1 MSVSPD
7 HYRTQAQG
15 LVARGDTAGAL
26 KLLETALQEHSD
38 NAPLANSAGNL
49 AMKLSDFPR
58 AARHF
63 GQAAELVPASLEY
76 AINLAIALGAADRH
90 GKALAALEPLEREGM
105 HDARYCSV
113 RAGCARGAGDLAQ
126 AAKWYDRSIALNPSG
141 AKALHGR
148 ARVALERGTSDA
160 VQFFEHAL
168 SVNGRDAEA
177 WFGLAEALDAAGERA
192 RAREL
197 AEQLVHQAPHWI
209 AALRLLAQIRLAA
222 GEADFTSHFAE
233 AEKRAPDNPQI
244 VREHIRVLEQH
255 DLFADALENA
265 QNAAHR
271 FPDDETLALL
281 QASFA
286 GIIGEDALAK
296 SLFDGLALQN
306 PDRWLLEARYLLG
319 REDYDRCGALLDKV
333 IASDPFHINTWALRD
348 FLWRLTGDERGEWLH
363 GQQGLV
369 QMVELPDGEAV
380 LRDAVPLLHRL
391 HDNSAFPLGQSLRG
405 GTQTRG
411 NLFDRAEPV
420 ITALRHSI
428 SSALESYR
436 NRLPAANEYHPLLRH
451 RDRPW
456 TFAGSWSV
464 RLGAGGHHHASHI
477 HPQGIVS
484 SALYCELPP
493 DKGDGSD
500 KKGWIELGRPPPE
513 MRIDLEPLHT
523 MEPRKGYLALFPS
536 TLYHGTRPFDA
547 GRRTTVAFDVVVDTP

>member
-244 VREHIRVLEQH
+244 AREHIRVLEQH

-281 QASFA
+281 QASYA

-369 QMVELPDGEAV
+369 QMLELPDGEAV
-380 LRDAVPLLHRL
+380 LRDSVPLLHSL
-391 HDNSAFPLGQSLRG
+391 HDGSAFPLGQSLRG

-411 NLFDRAEPV
+411 GLFNRPEPELQRLHEVLLVALQNYQAALPAFDPQHPTLRLRDSGLV
-420 ITALRHSI
+420 IT
-428 SSALESYR
+428 
-436 NRLPAANEYHPLLRH
+436 
-451 RDRPW
+451 
-456 TFAGSWSV
+456 GSWSV
-464 RLGAGGHHHASHI
+464 RLAGGGDFHAAHL
-477 HPQGIVS
+477 HPEGVVS
-484 SALYCELPP
+484 SALYCTLP
-493 DKGDGSD
+493 DGLD
-500 KKGWIELGRPPPE
+500 DNEDHAGHIELGRPPPKL
-513 MRIDLEPLHT
+513 RIDLEPRYTLRPKVGH
-523 MEPRKGYLALFPS
+523 LALFPS
-536 TLYHGTRPFDA
+536 TLYHGTRPFA
-547 GRRTTVAFDVVVDTP
+547 VGERMTVAFDVQ

>member
-1 MSVSPD
+1 M
-7 HYRTQAQG
+7 
-15 LVARGDTAGAL
+15 ARGDTAGAL

-38 NAPLANSAGNL
+38 NAPLANSTGNL

-76 AINLAIALGAADRH
+76 AINLAIALGAEDRH
-90 GKALAALEPLEREGM
+90 GKALTALEPLEREGM

-244 VREHIRVLEQH
+244 AREHIRVLEQH

-281 QASFA
+281 QASYA

-369 QMVELPDGEAV
+369 QMLELPDGEAV
-380 LRDAVPLLHRL
+380 LRDSVPLLHSL
-391 HDNSAFPLGQSLRG
+391 HDGSAFPLGQSLRG

-411 NLFDRAEPV
+411 GLFNRPEPELQRLHEVLLVALQNYQAALPAFDPQHPTLRLRDSVLV
-420 ITALRHSI
+420 IT
-428 SSALESYR
+428 
-436 NRLPAANEYHPLLRH
+436 
-451 RDRPW
+451 
-456 TFAGSWSV
+456 GSWSV
-464 RLGAGGHHHASHI
+464 RLAGGGDFHAAHL
-477 HPQGIVS
+477 HPEGVVS
-484 SALYCELPP
+484 SALYCTLP
-493 DKGDGSD
+493 DGLD
-500 KKGWIELGRPPPE
+500 DNEDHAGHIELGRPPPKL
-513 MRIDLEPLHT
+513 RIDLEPRYTLRPKVGH
-523 MEPRKGYLALFPS
+523 LALFPS
-536 TLYHGTRPFDA
+536 TLYHGTRPFA
-547 GRRTTVAFDVVVDTP
+547 VGERMTVAFDVQ

>member
-1 MSVSPD
+1 M
-7 HYRTQAQG
+7 
-15 LVARGDTAGAL
+15 ARGDTAGAL

-38 NAPLANSAGNL
+38 NAPLANSTGNL

-76 AINLAIALGAADRH
+76 AINLAIALGAEDRH
-90 GKALAALEPLEREGM
+90 GKALTALEPLEREGM

-244 VREHIRVLEQH
+244 AREHIRVLEQH

-281 QASFA
+281 QASYA

-319 REDYDRCGALLDKV
+319 REAYDRCGALLDKV

-369 QMVELPDGEAV
+369 QMLELPDGEAV
-380 LRDAVPLLHRL
+380 LRDAVPLLHSL
-391 HDNSAFPLGQSLRG
+391 HDGSAFPLGQSLRG

-411 NLFDRAEPV
+411 GLFNRPEPELQRLHEVLLVALQNYQAALPAFDPQHPTLRLRDSGLV
-420 ITALRHSI
+420 IT
-428 SSALESYR
+428 
-436 NRLPAANEYHPLLRH
+436 
-451 RDRPW
+451 
-456 TFAGSWSV
+456 GSWSV
-464 RLGAGGHHHASHI
+464 RLAGGGDFHAAHL
-477 HPQGIVS
+477 HPEGVVS
-484 SALYCELPP
+484 SALYCTLP
-493 DKGDGSD
+493 DGLD
-500 KKGWIELGRPPPE
+500 DNEDHAGHIELGRPPPKL
-513 MRIDLEPLHT
+513 RIDLEPRYTLRPKVGH
-523 MEPRKGYLALFPS
+523 LALFPS
-536 TLYHGTRPFDA
+536 TLYHGTRPFA
-547 GRRTTVAFDVVVDTP
+547 VGERMTVAFDVQ

>member
-38 NAPLANSAGNL
+38 NAPLANSTGNL

-76 AINLAIALGAADRH
+76 AINLAIALGAEDRH
-90 GKALAALEPLEREGM
+90 GKALTALEPLEREGM

-244 VREHIRVLEQH
+244 AREHIRVLEQH

-281 QASFA
+281 QASYA

-369 QMVELPDGEAV
+369 QMLELPDGEAV
-380 LRDAVPLLHRL
+380 LRDSVPLLHSL
-391 HDNSAFPLGQSLRG
+391 HDGSAFPLGQSLRG

-411 NLFDRAEPV
+411 GLFNRPEPELQRLHEVLLVALQNYQAALPAFDPQHPTLRLRDSVLV
-420 ITALRHSI
+420 IT
-428 SSALESYR
+428 
-436 NRLPAANEYHPLLRH
+436 
-451 RDRPW
+451 
-456 TFAGSWSV
+456 GSWSV
-464 RLGAGGHHHASHI
+464 RLAGGGDFHAAHL
-477 HPQGIVS
+477 HPEGVVS
-484 SALYCELPP
+484 SALYCTLP
-493 DKGDGSD
+493 DGLD
-500 KKGWIELGRPPPE
+500 DNEDHAGHIELGRPPPKL
-513 MRIDLEPLHT
+513 RIDLEPRYTLRPKVGH
-523 MEPRKGYLALFPS
+523 LALFPS
-536 TLYHGTRPFDA
+536 TLYHGTRPFA
-547 GRRTTVAFDVVVDTP
+547 VGERMTVAFDVQ

>member
-38 NAPLANSAGNL
+38 NAPLANSTGNL

-76 AINLAIALGAADRH
+76 AINLAIALGAEDRH
-90 GKALAALEPLEREGM
+90 GKALTALEPLEREGM

-244 VREHIRVLEQH
+244 AREHIRVLEQH

-281 QASFA
+281 QASYA

-369 QMVELPDGEAV
+369 QMLELPDGEAV
-380 LRDAVPLLHRL
+380 LRDSVPLLHSL
-391 HDNSAFPLGQSLRG
+391 HDGSAFPLGQSLRG

-411 NLFDRAEPV
+411 GLFNRPEPELQRLHEVLLVALQNYQAALPAFDPQHPTLRLRDSGLV
-420 ITALRHSI
+420 IT
-428 SSALESYR
+428 
-436 NRLPAANEYHPLLRH
+436 
-451 RDRPW
+451 
-456 TFAGSWSV
+456 GSWSV
-464 RLGAGGHHHASHI
+464 RLAGGGDFHAAHL
-477 HPQGIVS
+477 HPEGVVS
-484 SALYCELPP
+484 SALYCTLP
-493 DKGDGSD
+493 DGLD
-500 KKGWIELGRPPPE
+500 DNEDHAGHIELGRPPPKL
-513 MRIDLEPLHT
+513 RIDLEPRYTLRPKVGH
-523 MEPRKGYLALFPS
+523 LALFPS
-536 TLYHGTRPFDA
+536 TLYHGTRPFA
-547 GRRTTVAFDVVVDTP
+547 VGERMTVAFDVQ